1 MLWHLRPN
9 EKKWGQNKYILSKFS
24 PTHLFELIVSSVHC
38 SANKRWSKS
47 AVLPDLPGERRAG
60 RAHHLWVG
68 GFIVISPA
76 SSPEVLFWKHW
87 AQVGNQI
94 KKKKSDLISS
104 CQVWNEK
111 NPLVL
116 SSVVTSVDVVEQ
128 LVTQT
133 GSNIW
138 VVSNSFSGPWVPIC
152 TQRIPAFFW
161 LSERIKR
168 SKQGEQ
174 EGDVIR
180 QHKIFSLLLHM
191 KLQHTSNQLVT
202 ASPAVQLYH
211 RELRTLPRSG
221 DRCWSNQS
229 SPSSLWHCH
238 THNCELAHL
247 WMCVSQV
254 LRVFD
259 FAIPCR
265 ELQLFSKVGRCNSCP
280 ARSRPVL
287 TFNIFWT
294 GSGGTFAYY
303 QLLKFLFPFHPTN
316 ISPSQTQRVIL
327 YIVFEMYTHFSRRLF
342 QGEQHT
348 CRYFGLAKEKEKD
361 NATAEN
367 WSMTF
372 LMFVFFFSVP
382 AKIQ

>member
-1 MLWHLRPN
+1 MSSLEW
-9 EKKWGQNKYILSKFS
+9 KKPSRSFISGNFS
-24 PTHLFELIVSSVHC
+24 GCCGATC
-38 SANKRWSKS
+38 NTNW
-47 AVLPDLPGERRAG
+47 
-60 RAHHLWVG
+60 
-68 GFIVISPA
+68 
-76 SSPEVLFWKHW
+76 
-87 AQVGNQI
+87 QQY
-94 KKKKSDLISS
+94 
-104 CQVWNEK
+104 
-111 NPLVL
+111 L
-116 SSVVTSVDVVEQ
+116 SSLQFFLWALGPHLYTEDTSIF
-128 LVTQT
+128 LTLR
-133 GSNIW
+133 G
-138 VVSNSFSGPWVPIC
+138 F
-152 TQRIPAFFW
+152 
-161 LSERIKR
+161 ERIKR

-221 DRCWSNQS
+221 DRCWSHQS
-229 SPSSLWHCH
+229 SPSSPWHCH
-238 THNCELAHL
+238 THSCELAHL

-259 FAIPCR
+259 FAIPRR

-348 CRYFGLAKEKEKD
+348 CRYFELAKEKEKD

-372 LMFVFFFSVP
+372 LMFVFFFFCASKDSIVWRICLQSHSLP
-382 AKIQ
+382 SLPFFPFHTPPPHLPPSCSSSLFSW